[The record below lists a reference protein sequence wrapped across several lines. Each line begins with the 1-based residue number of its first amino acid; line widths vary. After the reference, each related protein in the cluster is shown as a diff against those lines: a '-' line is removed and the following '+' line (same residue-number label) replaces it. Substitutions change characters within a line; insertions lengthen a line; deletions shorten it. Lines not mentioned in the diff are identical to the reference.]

1 VLTNEQAQMD
11 QRIGID
17 IGNVLTKRDTD
28 IRPFGEDYLNVQP
41 CDGAFEAVTILAEIA
56 GPSNIFI
63 ISKCSLE
70 NQKKSLEWLEYK
82 NFFSLTGVRQEHV
95 YFCLKRSDKRTI
107 AENLQLNYFVDD
119 RWTVLTHLLT
129 LDSIRKMYLFCPVP
143 EEKEAFMKGYT
154 GEQIMFV
161 ESWEEIVDDL
171 KSLINSYTD
180 R

>member
-1 VLTNEQAQMD
+1 MD

-41 CDGAFEAVTILAEIA
+41 CDGAFEAVATLAGIA

-70 NQKKSLEWLEYK
+70 NQKKSLEWLGYK
-82 NFFSLTGVRQEHV
+82 EFFSLTGVRPEHV

-107 AENLQLNYFVDD
+107 AKNLQLNYFVDD
-119 RWTVLTHLLT
+119 RWTVLTHLVT
-129 LDSIRKMYLFCPVP
+129 LDSIRKMYLFRPVP
-143 EEKEAFMKGYT
+143 GEKEAFIKGYT
-154 GEQIMFV
+154 GEQIMLV
-161 ESWEEIVDDL
+161 ESWEQIVDDL
-171 KSLINSYTD
+171 KSHINSYTG